1 MFPQLSDIIN
11 YFFGT
16 NINIPV
22 QSYGLMVA
30 LAFIIGIYFIKIE
43 LKRKEKAGLL
53 DVIIKKERKGAPASI
68 FELII
73 IGITGFIIGYKLIGI
88 IVDYSEF
95 ADNSQNYVFS
105 MKGNIWGAIVLA
117 VGLVLLRYLKKKK
130 NKLDKP
136 VWEEIK
142 IHPYELSANILI
154 ISAISGLLGAK
165 IFHHIE
171 NFNEFLADP
180 AGQFFSFS
188 GLTFYGGLI
197 VGSLTVLWYIRKN
210 KMSIPVFLDA
220 TAPAIILAYGIGR
233 IGCMLSGDGCWGI
246 ENLRP
251 KPEWLSF
258 LPDWMWAF
266 RFPHNVVSEGIAI
279 DHCTGKFCTI
289 LENPVFPTSFYDTV
303 LCFLFFILLWGIRKK
318 TKIHGMLFSLLL
330 FIIGIQRFFIEKI
343 RVNNKFSVLGMHVT
357 QAEIISVILII
368 LSITLFWIFY
378 KKFKR
383 NSKISFEN

>member
-165 IFHHIE
+165 IFHHLE
-171 NFNEFLADP
+171 NFNDFLADP

>member
-1 MFPQLSDIIN
+1 
-11 YFFGT
+11 
-16 NINIPV
+16 
-22 QSYGLMVA
+22 MVA

-142 IHPYELSANILI
+142 VHPYELSANILI

-165 IFHHIE
+165 IFHHLE
-171 NFNEFLADP
+171 NFNDFLADP